1 MKITS
6 RDDWEFAGL
15 YYDEGIT
22 GTKKDKRPEL
32 LRFIEDCKSGKV
44 NFIITKSIS
53 RWIYKEMG
61 TYRILRSE
69 VRGKHRPGR
78 QPRYPLLRHE
88 NTPALLHRKRKIA
101 STLTFLGGCFAATDI
116 KLCGSLPEA
125 FLTRAEDLPKRNNP
139 CLPCVS
145 GSLPRDT
152 VHNRRASDY
161 SLL

>member
-1 MKITS
+1 MLQNLHN
-6 RDDWEFAGL
+6 RLF
-15 YYDEGIT
+15 
-22 GTKKDKRPEL
+22 L
-32 LRFIEDCKSGKV
+32 LRRTLWLPGIFG
-44 NFIITKSIS
+44 F
-53 RWIYKEMG
+53 R
-61 TYRILRSE
+61 RIVILT
-69 VRGKHRPGR
+69 
-78 QPRYPLLRHE
+78 LD
-88 NTPALLHRKRKIA
+88 NPALRKRKIA

-161 SLL
+161 SLLQFPRK

>member
-1 MKITS
+1 MLRMTNKQLHTISPSFSCFSPGSSLPIRNFLLSFLAYLINFPASVAT
-6 RDDWEFAGL
+6 
-15 YYDEGIT
+15 DET
-22 GTKKDKRPEL
+22 RLSTKVSFL
-32 LRFIEDCKSGKV
+32 
-44 NFIITKSIS
+44 
-53 RWIYKEMG
+53 
-61 TYRILRSE
+61 
-69 VRGKHRPGR
+69 
-78 QPRYPLLRHE
+78 
-88 NTPALLHRKRKIA
+88 RKRKIA

-161 SLL
+161 SLLQFPQYCK